1 MSIPIRGRDRGR
13 GRRPGTPDTRGEIL
27 AAARTSFAARGY
39 AATTI
44 REVAATARVDPSLVH
59 HYFGSK
65 DDLFLAALEV
75 PIDPRRVL
83 AGVFA
88 NGLDGAGERLL
99 RAVLAVWADPERR
112 KPVEALV
119 RSALAP
125 HEGPSLLEEGF
136 LRMILVPLGEHLPR
150 GEAERRGALVASQM
164 LGLLLGRYVV
174 RLTPLATASEDE
186 LVAWV
191 APVLQRYLT
200 GPRPEPGSS

>member
-1 MSIPIRGRDRGR
+1 VTSLARGR
-13 GRRPGTPDTRGEIL
+13 GRRRGQPDTRGEIL

-39 AATTI
+39 GATTI
-44 REVAATARVDPSLVH
+44 REVAAAAGVDPSLVH

-65 DDLFLAALEV
+65 DDLFRAALEV
-75 PIDPRRVL
+75 PVDPRQVV

-88 NGLDGAGERLL
+88 EGLDGAGERLL
-99 RAVLAVWADPERR
+99 RAILAVWADPERR
-112 KPVEALV
+112 KPLEALV

-136 LRMILVPLGEHLPR
+136 VRMIIGPLRELVPKA
-150 GEAERRGALVASQM
+150 EAERRGALVASQI
-164 LGLLLGRYVV
+164 LGLFLGRYVA
-174 RLTPLATASEDE
+174 RLTPLATADDDE

-200 GPRPEPGSS
+200 GPPPERGPS